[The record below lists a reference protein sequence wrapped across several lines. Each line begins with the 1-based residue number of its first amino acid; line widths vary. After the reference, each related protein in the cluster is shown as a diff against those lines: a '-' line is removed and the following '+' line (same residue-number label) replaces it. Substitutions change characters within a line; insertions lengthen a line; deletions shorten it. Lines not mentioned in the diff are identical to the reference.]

1 MWLDVRMIGLERGG
15 AGSGCLA
22 GWTSA
27 VDAPARFGGKHD
39 RAMMNKRTWQLAA
52 LGTFGLWTLGAWA
65 QKMPDPV
72 KFAPIPIHAIY
83 RPLQANG
90 TADDALAS
98 GRVVAGT
105 YAMAAPATR
114 RWRIAFLFPHLK
126 DPYWVGC
133 NYGVISE
140 AHRLG
145 VAVDVIAATGYD
157 DLSGQ
162 LAQMDE
168 AIAARYDAIVISPI
182 NMTFNN
188 ASIAKARAA
197 GIPVF
202 QLAND
207 SRSDDLSI
215 KVTTSLRG
223 MGLQAMRW
231 VIQDAQQRGLKSI
244 NIALLPGPAGAG
256 WVKGEVDGTRIAAE
270 AAPIKVRILDVR
282 YGDSDFQGQT
292 RLAEQI
298 LARNGAKLD
307 YLLGCTGCAP
317 AAYQP
322 LRNAGLHDKIR
333 LVAYDLTGDIAQMI
347 GKKEIYAAV
356 DTKGVSQAR
365 VAINAAVN
373 VLEGRAKDLPHTILI
388 DLGMVDHHS
397 HATYPFHT
405 SIAPAGYTAVLSYH
419 PATN

>member
-1 MWLDVRMIGLERGG
+1 MTIQLARHLAALVTM
-15 AGSGCLA
+15 GCMM
-22 GWTSA
+22 
-27 VDAPARFGGKHD
+27 APAR
-39 RAMMNKRTWQLAA
+39 
-52 LGTFGLWTLGAWA
+52 A
-65 QKMPDPV
+65 QKPPVPV
-72 KFAPIPIHAIY
+72 KFAPIPVQSIY

-90 TADDALAS
+90 SADDALAS

-105 YAMAAPATR
+105 YPMAAPATR
-114 RWRIAFLFPHLK
+114 HWRIAFLFPHLK

-145 VAVDVIAATGYD
+145 VAVDVIAAAGYD
-157 DLSGQ
+157 DLANQ
-162 LAQMDE
+162 LEQMDH
-168 AIAARYDAIVISPI
+168 AIAARYDAIVLSPI

-207 SRSDDLSI
+207 SRSDDLTI

-223 MGLQAMRW
+223 MGLEAMRW
-231 VIQDAQQRGLKSI
+231 VIRDAQQRGLKAV

-256 WVKGEVDGTRIAAE
+256 WVKGEVDGTRIAADE
-270 AAPIKVRILDVR
+270 APIKVHILEVR
-282 YGDSDFQGQT
+282 YGDSDMGGQA

-298 LARNGAKLD
+298 LARHGAKLD
-307 YLLGCTGCAP
+307 YILGCTGCAP

-322 LRNAGLHDKIR
+322 LINAGLQHKVR
-333 LVAYDLTGDIAQMI
+333 LVAYDLTSEIARMI
-347 GKKEIYAAV
+347 AKKEIVAAV

-365 VAINAAVN
+365 VAIDAVVN
-373 VLEGRAKDLPHTILI
+373 VLEGRSKELPHTILVN
-388 DLGMVDHHS
+388 LGMVDQS
-397 HATYPFHT
+397 NFAEYPFNT
-405 SIAPAGYTAVLSYH
+405 SIAPPGFKAVLNYD
-419 PATN
+419 PASN